1 MDEILE
7 LLKQNAR
14 LSVEDISAMTKKTVS
29 EVKDCIKE
37 LENNGTILKY
47 VTVINPEKISKDK
60 KVCAE
65 IELQVTPERERGFDA
80 VVDRI
85 YRFPQVRSLY
95 LMSGA
100 NYDLKVVIE
109 GETFQSICD
118 FVARKLATLQG
129 VRGTATHFIMNTYK
143 ENDIVYIEEDKDARE
158 GAMA

>member
-1 MDEILE
+1 MEEILE
-7 LLKQNAR
+7 LLRENAR
-14 LSVEDISAMTKKTVS
+14 LSVEDISAMTKKTVD
-29 EVKDCIKE
+29 EVKAIIKE
-37 LENNGTILKY
+37 MEANGTILKY
-47 VTVINPEKISKDK
+47 VTVVNTEKIQKDK

-109 GETFQSICD
+109 GDTFQSICD
-118 FVARKLATLQG
+118 FVARKLATLEG
-129 VRGTATHFIMNTYK
+129 VRGTATHFIMRTYK
-143 ENDIVYIEEDKDARE
+143 ENDIVYIEEDKDHRE